1 MECESASNGDNGKG
15 KKRKGDAQESEP
27 AKAKRVRKKIA
38 CNECNRRKEACD
50 AHQPGCHNCVRNQTI
65 CVYPAR
71 GAFEDSVAYQGMA
84 AKISSLEQRIN
95 DLETMVQN
103 LLQGRGE
110 RPVTEAYSSPKT
122 LLQGRGEP
130 PVNEA
135 YSIPYD
141 PPVLS
146 GSKLDY
152 WDFSSEVQVETT
164 ENNNSS
170 FGALAIDY
178 EFPAFDWEAM
188 QNAF

>member
-15 KKRKGDAQESEP
+15 KKRKADEQESEP

-71 GAFEDSVAYQGMA
+71 GAFEDSAAYQGMA
-84 AKISSLEQRIN
+84 AKISSLEQRID
-95 DLETMVQN
+95 DLEAMVKN
-103 LLQGRGE
+103 
-110 RPVTEAYSSPKT
+110 

-135 YSIPYD
+135 CSTPYD

-146 GSKLDY
+146 GAKLDY
-152 WDFSSEVQVETT
+152 WDFSSEVQVETAD
-164 ENNNSS
+164 NNSS
-170 FGALAIDY
+170 AFGALAIDY
-178 EFPAFDWEAM
+178 EFPGLDWEAM